1 MEVKSALE
9 NLTSDI
15 KVAEDSG
22 TDFATTIDNLKK
34 STIKMLKLRALK
46 QIIDDDVVIQE
57 ILTKAR
63 NVGTDLQTLVNEL
76 NSDSTSA
83 PQESYTKHS

>member
-1 MEVKSALE
+1 MM
-9 NLTSDI
+9 I
-15 KVAEDSG
+15 Y
-22 TDFATTIDNLKK
+22 
-34 STIKMLKLRALK
+34 
-46 QIIDDDVVIQE
+46 IQE

-83 PQESYTKHS
+83 ARIIYKNS